1 MLRTIGC
8 LPYQTILASEGIVY
22 IDGRLHFV
30 VGAPILRLVDKENMM
45 IKFGLAAGAVGLLTL
60 VFTVPVSAGDMQ
72 AADGHQSRKHLRAA
86 PPAIV
91 DGDVNLPIENALRWG
106 YSQGYSNYPSGFGGL
121 YGDGRYPGNT
131 ISNNSY
137 NTLR

>member
-1 MLRTIGC
+1 MLV
-8 LPYQTILASEGIVY
+8 ASCV
-22 IDGRLHFV
+22 
-30 VGAPILRLVDKENMM
+30 PSLVRRFCGSVDWENMM
-45 IKFGLAAGAVGLLTL
+45 VKLGLAAVAVFMTLAVTTPAGANDGQT
-60 VFTVPVSAGDMQ
+60 T
-72 AADGHQSRKHLRAA
+72 AAHQSRKHLRTA
-86 PPAIV
+86 PSAV
-91 DGDVNLPIENALRWG
+91 AYGDPNLPVENALRWG